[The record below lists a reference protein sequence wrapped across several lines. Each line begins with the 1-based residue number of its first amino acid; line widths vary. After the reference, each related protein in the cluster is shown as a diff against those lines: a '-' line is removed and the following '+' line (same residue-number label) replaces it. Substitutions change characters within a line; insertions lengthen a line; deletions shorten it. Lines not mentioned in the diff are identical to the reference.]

1 MEETKREIRCS
12 YCGESYE
19 NSKIVGKIN
28 TVQRGVRFT
37 YEVALC
43 ICKNTY
49 RGNILSE
56 EKLPPRKFSP
66 RKFKR

>member
-1 MEETKREIRCS
+1 MEEAKVVIRCT
-12 YCGESYE
+12 YCGKSYE

-43 ICKNTY
+43 ICKKTY

-56 EKLPPRKFSP
+56 DKLPPRKFYA
-66 RKFKR
+66 RKRSR